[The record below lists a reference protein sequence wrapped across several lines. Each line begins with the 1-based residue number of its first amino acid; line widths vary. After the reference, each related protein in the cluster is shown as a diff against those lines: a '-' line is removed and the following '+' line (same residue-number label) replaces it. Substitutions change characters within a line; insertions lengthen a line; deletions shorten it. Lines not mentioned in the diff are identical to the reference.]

1 MKRTGILQIKQHAV
15 KMFRYLL
22 TITACLFV
30 LVGIQ
35 WFEVKRDKEI
45 SRHSYHGSYLSH
57 QDNIIIKANL
67 SFDMD
72 SDSAWLKL
80 AKVQHHPEGGE
91 PKTDVRYIKLNS
103 KALWHQSLIM
113 ASIRQDVKNGGLG
126 GGEWPEQYKMLPIGA
141 HYINGRLMLIV
152 DEEDVYGDKT
162 EKMVF
167 IMSKDR

>member
-15 KMFRYLL
+15 KKFRYLL

-35 WFEVKRDKEI
+35 WFEMRRDKEI
-45 SRHSYHGSYLSH
+45 ARHSYHGSYLSH

-80 AKVQHHPEGGE
+80 AKVQHHLEGGE

-113 ASIRQDVKNGGLG
+113 ASIRHDVKEGQDSAGR
-126 GGEWPEQYKMLPIGA
+126 PEQYKMLPIGA

-152 DEEDVYGDKT
+152 DEEEVYGDKP